1 MLWVVIWCERAS
13 LLDTLLLIPA
23 PGSSLETGILGGWR
37 ALAIEANEVIRPPS
51 WIIQLLG
58 LSEP

>member
-1 MLWVVIWCERAS
+1 MNGPACGAA
-13 LLDTLLLIPA
+13 LLDALLVIPT
-23 PGSSLETGILGGWR
+23 PGSSLETGVLGGWR

-58 LSEP
+58 PSEP